1 MGPGGPRLSECGDPQ
16 LTEASEHGGSRI
28 FHSPSRPARGDPIQ
42 FFWGGAHTEANEL
55 GGSRRRRNE
64 TRSVLS
70 DALRLSSRPAMHR
83 RSIAHASP
91 AKSEDESV
99 PGDALRA
106 FVSRLKPAAAAA
118 RAPDARPPCG
128 APSAPPR
135 RAPARARRPGA
146 TATFRPGATAHFRVR
161 KKPHAPRSL
170 LTHCTAMTSKALLCG
185 ISPWTKRRCARHRHD
200 VRHRDRFDSTR
211 GP

>member
-128 APSAPPR
+128 APCGAAAASPSPGPEAR
-135 RAPARARRPGA
+135 SYGHVPARSYGPFPCSEE
-146 TATFRPGATAHFRVR
+146 TTCSSVPSHT
-161 KKPHAPRSL
+161 L
-170 LTHCTAMTSKALLCG
+170 L
-185 ISPWTKRRCARHRHD
+185 RHD
-200 VRHRDRFDSTR
+200 F
-211 GP
+211 